1 MTIFLSVLMLVSSA
15 VVIYY
20 WIDFYLR
27 GAIYVVNEDWY
38 IKFQKSFPPADL
50 WMAACG
56 IVGAIGLLTGQAYGL
71 IFALLAASSAIFLA
85 LMDITFNIENR
96 LYSLV
101 AKSSQMKFEVVLN
114 VWALF
119 LGIGLI
125 IYVWPKI
132 AVV

>member
-1 MTIFLSVLMLVSSA
+1 MTIFVAVIMLVS
-15 VVIYY
+15 VTLVIYY
-20 WIDFYLR
+20 WVDFFIR
-27 GAIYVVNEDWY
+27 GAVHVIKEDWY

-50 WMAACG
+50 WLAACG
-56 IVGAIGLLTGQAYGL
+56 IVGAIGLLTGQTYGL
-71 IFALLAASSAIFLA
+71 LFTLLAASSAIFLA
-85 LMDITFNIENR
+85 LMDITFNIQNG

-101 AKSSQMKFEVVLN
+101 AKSSEMKFEVVLN

-132 AVV
+132 IV

>member
-1 MTIFLSVLMLVSSA
+1 MLVSA
-15 VVIYY
+15 GVVIYY
-20 WIDFYLR
+20 LADFYLR
-27 GAIYVVNEDWY
+27 GAVHVINEDWY
-38 IKFQKSFPPADL
+38 IKFEKAFTPADL
-50 WMAACG
+50 WTAACG

-71 IFALLAASSAIFLA
+71 IFTLLAASSAIFLA
-85 LMDITFNIENR
+85 LMDITFNIQNG

-132 AVV
+132 SVV

>member
-1 MTIFLSVLMLVSSA
+1 MTIFISVLMLVSA
-15 VVIYY
+15 GVVIYY
-20 WIDFYLR
+20 LADFYLR
-27 GAIYVVNEDWY
+27 GAVHVISEDWY
-38 IKFQKSFPPADL
+38 IKFEKAFTPADL
-50 WMAACG
+50 WTAACG

-71 IFALLAASSAIFLA
+71 IFTLLAASSAIFLA
-85 LMDITFNIENR
+85 LMDITFNIQNG

-132 AVV
+132 VV